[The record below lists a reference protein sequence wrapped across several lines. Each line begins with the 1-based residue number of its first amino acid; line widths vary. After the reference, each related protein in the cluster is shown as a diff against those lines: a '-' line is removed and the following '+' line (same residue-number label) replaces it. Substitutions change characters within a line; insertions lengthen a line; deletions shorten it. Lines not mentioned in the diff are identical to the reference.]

1 MEDPV
6 KRTRPYRSRRREE
19 QARETRARVL
29 ESAHRAFV
37 EQGYGGATI
46 TAIAA
51 DAGVSAE
58 TVYAAFRNKRT
69 LLTEVI
75 HGAARGDDP
84 TPILEQPGA
93 RAVAAEPDPHEKL
106 RIFASDICRRVARVA
121 PLTGVLAAAAAE
133 EPELEE
139 LRSAMHERRRR
150 NLRELASM
158 LEDTGAL
165 LTDLES
171 ATETIWAM
179 ASPEL
184 YALVTGPGEWTP
196 ERYEGWLADSLAA
209 LLLRP

>member
-1 MEDPV
+1 MTEPV
-6 KRTRPYRSRRREE
+6 KPRRPYRSARRQE

-29 ESAHRAFV
+29 ESAHRVFV

-51 DAGVSAE
+51 AAGVSAE

-69 LLTEVI
+69 VLTEVI
-75 HGAARGDDP
+75 QRAARGDEA

-93 RAVAAEPDPHEKL
+93 RSVAAEPDPRGKL
-106 RIFASDICRRVARVA
+106 RIFATDISGRVARVA
-121 PLTGVLAAAAAE
+121 PLTGVLGAAAAE

-139 LRSAMHERRRR
+139 LRSEMHERRRDNMR
-150 NLRELASM
+150 RFAGM
-158 LEDTGAL
+158 LEETGML
-165 LTDLES
+165 RTDVES
-171 ATETIWAM
+171 ATETIWAL

-184 YALVTGPGEWTP
+184 YGLLSGPGGWTP
-196 ERYEGWLADSLAA
+196 ERYERWLADSLAA

>member
-1 MEDPV
+1 MEEQV
-6 KRTRPYRSRRREE
+6 KRRRPYRSQRREE
-19 QARETRARVL
+19 QARETRARIV
-29 ESAHRAFV
+29 EAAHRAFV

-58 TVYAAFRNKRT
+58 TVYAVFRNKRT

-75 HGAARGDDP
+75 GAAARGDEP

-93 RAVAAEPDPHEKL
+93 SAVAAEPDPREKL
-106 RIFASDICRRVARVA
+106 RLFTSDIRRRVARVA
-121 PLTGVLAAAAAE
+121 PLMAVLAAAGGE

-139 LRSAMHERRRR
+139 LRSAMHEHRRR
-150 NLRELASM
+150 NLREVARM
-158 LEDTGAL
+158 LGETGAL
-165 LTDLES
+165 RTDLES

-196 ERYEGWLADSLAA
+196 ERYEAWLADSLAA